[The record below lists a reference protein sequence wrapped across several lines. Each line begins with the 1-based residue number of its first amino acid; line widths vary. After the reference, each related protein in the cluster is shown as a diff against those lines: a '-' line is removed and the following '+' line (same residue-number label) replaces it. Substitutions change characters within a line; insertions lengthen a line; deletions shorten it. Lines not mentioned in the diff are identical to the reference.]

1 MTNVLRLPS
10 AGNVPRVSTTQE
22 GSTMIIRIE
31 AASPVLAPD
40 ELVAFPFGLEGKAAK
55 ALVRNGT
62 LPTARIG
69 RRTYARRSDVLALVE
84 KLASRR
90 APPVEST
97 DVSPE
102 AAYARMVSR

>member
-10 AGNVPRVSTTQE
+10 AGNVPRVSTTHE

-55 ALVRNGT
+55 ALIRDGT
-62 LPTARIG
+62 LPAARIG
-69 RRTYARRSDVLALVE
+69 RGLWAKRSDILGLVE
-84 KLASRR
+84 KLRR
-90 APPVEST
+90 EPTSNAPADIT
-97 DVSPE
+97 PE